1 MSFVFVQLL
10 LAYIKL
16 QSSNCLA
23 KDNEYCTGRGGADGG
38 MLRYQDKEGGG
49 WGGEGEGEGDNRKL
63 QMKSEL
69 KIGILKN
76 TIY

>member
-1 MSFVFVQLL
+1 
-10 LAYIKL
+10 
-16 QSSNCLA
+16 
-23 KDNEYCTGRGGADGG
+23 

-49 WGGEGEGEGDNRKL
+49 WGGEGEGEGEGDNRKL